1 MDSPLVREIHHKRLQ
16 SEDDYPSGIHH
27 ELNEP
32 ISPYNMY
39 VGSDP
44 NSLLNAAVG
53 NSPATFVPV
62 EKFEIT
68 SRSFP
73 RGSAISVSRPE
84 GGVIT
89 VQNVIINLLIELQ
102 RPLPPKVLH
111 SLEKDIVLLVEAQLR
126 RTSRIEKGDNIATD
140 ICWIDLLPE
149 DDRIFVGL
157 GSREQSPVPNVTRRV
172 LKVA

>member
-1 MDSPLVREIHHKRLQ
+1 MNSPLVPEIHHRRLQ
-16 SEDDYPSGIHH
+16 SQDDYPSGIHH
-27 ELNEP
+27 ELKEP
-32 ISPYNMY
+32 TSLYNVYMAT
-39 VGSDP
+39 DP
-44 NSLLNAAVG
+44 TLLNAVVG
-53 NSPATFVPV
+53 SSPATFVPV
-62 EKFEIT
+62 EMFEIT

-73 RGSAISVSRPE
+73 GDSAISVSRPE

-89 VQNVIINLLIELQ
+89 VQNVITNLSTELQ

-111 SLEKDIVLLVEAQLR
+111 SLERDSVLLVEAQLR